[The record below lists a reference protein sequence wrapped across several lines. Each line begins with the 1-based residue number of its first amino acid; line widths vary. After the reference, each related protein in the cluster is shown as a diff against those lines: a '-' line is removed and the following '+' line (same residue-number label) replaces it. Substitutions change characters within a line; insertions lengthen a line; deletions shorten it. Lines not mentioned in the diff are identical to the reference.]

1 MNESVKERFTK
12 LKTNIRA
19 LIVAD
24 DQRNKDQGLRELSLN
39 KARLD
44 DYHNI
49 FCQVLKSRNS
59 HSNQQQTDKDIIA
72 NLDHDPCWLDR
83 DGAGFTFAS
92 KCYKLNLDQNMF
104 FTTCEAL
111 ILHRL
116 DTQNQRNLQV
126 QKNDVDAKLEKAKT
140 ETNNFFTKS

>member
-1 MNESVKERFTK
+1 MASGNNRAYKQDELTRQQTDKMNESVKKRFTE
-12 LKTNIRA
+12 LKTEIRA

-24 DQRNKDQGLRELSLN
+24 EQKNIVDGLRELSLK

-44 DYHNI
+44 DYHKV
-49 FCQVLKSRNS
+49 FCKVLKSRNL
-59 HSNQQQTDKDIIA
+59 HSNQQQTDRDVIA
-72 NLDHDPCWLDR
+72 NLDHDPCWLEK

-116 DTQNQRNLQV
+116 DTQNQRNL
-126 QKNDVDAKLEKAKT
+126 
-140 ETNNFFTKS
+140 

>member
-1 MNESVKERFTK
+1 MNESVKKRFTD
-12 LKTNIRA
+12 LKTEIRG

-24 DQRNKDQGLRELSLN
+24 EQNNSNSHLRELSLKKN
-39 KARLD
+39 RLD

-49 FCQVLKSRNS
+49 FCKVLKNRNTL
-59 HSNQQQTDKDIIA
+59 SNQQQNDRDIIA
-72 NLDHDPCWLDR
+72 NLDHDPCWQDK

-116 DTQNQRNLQV
+116 DTQNRRNL
-126 QKNDVDAKLEKAKT
+126 
-140 ETNNFFTKS
+140 

>member
-1 MNESVKERFTK
+1 MNESVKKRFTE
-12 LKTNIRA
+12 LKTEIRA

-24 DQRNKDQGLRELSLN
+24 EQKNIVDGLRELSLK

-44 DYHNI
+44 DYHKV
-49 FCQVLKSRNS
+49 FCKVLKSRNL
-59 HSNQQQTDKDIIA
+59 HSNQQQTDRDVIA
-72 NLDHDPCWLDR
+72 NLDHDPCWLEK

-116 DTQNQRNLQV
+116 DTQNQRNL
-126 QKNDVDAKLEKAKT
+126 
-140 ETNNFFTKS
+140 